1 MDPKQAFVLLSV
13 FLSCYLIFSLSFVFA
28 YQVSELQSTRV
39 KFIIEPVLKIIDDLR
54 PINCES
60 SGYITFHAY
69 VENVPEFDIK
79 GSEAFVE
86 DLSEGE
92 YHNVTSSLSCFPK
105 RGLISNQEITC
116 TLKVNELLSRIPSC
130 PFGKTENRLY
140 LTLEISY
147 GDRSVKV
154 TDERSFVLTE
164 PGTEPDLE
172 IDFYVS
178 IPPYDTPEINCRT
191 GSEIE
196 IPVVIKHAEILYG
209 DITWYFSVNGTG
221 YGGNLIECE
230 KILTDEGEGRE
241 DIYLCRLVISNTAF
255 TECEEGSEVWV
266 ETRARTR
273 DHDISG
279 NFSTTLVSQDLN
291 LGIRVHE
298 IEKLECQII
307 DENGMCVPNEPQQ
320 NVTVRITGNVPQ
332 RLKVFETRYKLGD
345 ANITT
350 TYCRK
355 IRYNKY
361 ECMAFITIDN
371 LQMPPS
377 KDEKTN
383 GSRDLTVF
391 FDVKYLNYYMNISD
405 SITVEMEGVI
415 LDELVNTMEVLEK
428 EKEDLARIGNWTRW
442 INNMQRTV
450 FWVRSC
456 CGITKS
462 LEDDMKEGGR
472 LKERI
477 ENYFKDKIDS
487 FIDPIES
494 VLEWIK
500 NPNLKINIMKTI
512 KGVIKVIGDY
522 GPGFMG
528 CIVQASQK
536 QIGKEQK
543 RLVDFE
549 EGQVTE
555 ELGMPSSFWS
565 LLVDSVKNNFP
576 ECAAKSIWQRM
587 VAGVAI
593 WVICLAIVY
602 GISAVIPAF
611 AKLYD
616 FVCKIINFEIPI
628 IGMDMSQVL
637 QLALDMGMMVL
648 SVNQGWISAIKT
660 QKSIALARERI
671 NLQVRT
677 QNIMGDYA
685 EVLANTMETALT
697 GSLYANTLIDLTGRQ
712 LDTIK
717 LIFISD
723 RTEVL
728 DNGDEICTNDRIT
741 IDYNFEKLN
750 QTEDFISRLTI
761 NPSRRGPLIFDDL
774 KGTYGPYPTDTLLG
788 TNPGPP
794 DFDPSETYTF
804 TLSYQ
809 GKTLDYELYYVNH
822 TC

>member
-1 MDPKQAFVLLSV
+1 MGPKQAFVLFSV
-13 FLSCYLIFSLSFVFA
+13 FLSCYLIFSFSLVHA
-28 YQVSELQSTRV
+28 YQVSELQKA

-92 YHNVTSSLSCFPK
+92 YHNVTSSFSCFPK
-105 RGLISNQEITC
+105 RNLISNQEITC

-209 DITWYFSVNGTG
+209 DITWSFSANGTG

-241 DIYLCRLVISNTAF
+241 DIYLCRLVIPNTAF
-255 TECEEGSEVWV
+255 TSCEEGSEVWV

-291 LGIRVHE
+291 LGLRVNE

-307 DENGMCVPNEPQQ
+307 DENGTCVPNEPQQ

-332 RLKVFETRYKLGD
+332 RLKVFETRYKLGN
-345 ANITT
+345 ANMTT

-371 LQMPPS
+371 LLFPPN

-405 SITVEMEGVI
+405 SIEVEMEGVV
-415 LDELVNTMEVLEK
+415 LDELVNTMEILEK
-428 EKEDLARIGNWTRW
+428 DKDFFDAVKNISDNLNNIYGWVNTISTCCLLQEIIKQLEEGAVKEALKEVAKMYLWGDAKTKFGKMTAVLIGNGPAL
-442 INNMQRTV
+442 V
-450 FWVRSC
+450 SC
-456 CGITKS
+456 IAEKAMEDIDKEMKN
-462 LEDDMKEGGR
+462 LE
-472 LKERI
+472 
-477 ENYFKDKIDS
+477 
-487 FIDPIES
+487 
-494 VLEWIK
+494 
-500 NPNLKINIMKTI
+500 
-512 KGVIKVIGDY
+512 
-522 GPGFMG
+522 
-528 CIVQASQK
+528 
-536 QIGKEQK
+536 
-543 RLVDFE
+543 DFE
-549 EGQVTE
+549 EGMITNPMEIPSFGTVLTQYYPSCRAQNFWDQVKGSWIGWMCAAILWVTGVGE
-555 ELGMPSSFWS
+555 AICPIMANPVVSAIFTAINLLLMVIS
-565 LLVDSVKNNFP
+565 LLLLLNTYNEAFKN
-576 ECAAKSIWQRM
+576 
-587 VAGVAI
+587 
-593 WVICLAIVY
+593 
-602 GISAVIPAF
+602 
-611 AKLYD
+611 
-616 FVCKIINFEIPI
+616 
-628 IGMDMSQVL
+628 
-637 QLALDMGMMVL
+637 
-648 SVNQGWISAIKT
+648 
-660 QKSIALARERI
+660 IALARERI
-671 NLQVRT
+671 NLQVAAT
-677 QNIMGDYA
+677 GILTDYT
-685 EVLANTMETALT
+685 EKMQNTMEALAT
-697 GSLYANTLIDLTGRQ
+697 SIATNAAMLNLIYPHY
-712 LDTIK
+712 DTIK

-723 RTEVL
+723 RTGVL
-728 DNGDEICTNDRIT
+728 NNGDEICTNDRIT

-750 QTEDFISRLTI
+750 QTENFVSRLTI
-761 NPSRRGPLIFDDL
+761 SPSRRGPLIFDGL
-774 KGTYGPYPTDTLLG
+774 KGTYGPYFTDTLLG
-788 TNPGPP
+788 TNPDYP
-794 DFDPSETYTF
+794 DFDPSEMYTF

-809 GKTLDYELYYVNH
+809 SRTLDYELYYMNR